1 MFYVIF
7 FLISIAINLACA
19 FAFGSIG
26 LFAMGLIFIG
36 AAAISLSGMLFAAH
50 FYQ

>member
-7 FLISIAINLACA
+7 FLLAIAINLACA

-26 LFAMGLIFIG
+26 LFGMGLIFVG
-36 AAAISLSGMLFAAH
+36 AAAISLGGMLFAAD